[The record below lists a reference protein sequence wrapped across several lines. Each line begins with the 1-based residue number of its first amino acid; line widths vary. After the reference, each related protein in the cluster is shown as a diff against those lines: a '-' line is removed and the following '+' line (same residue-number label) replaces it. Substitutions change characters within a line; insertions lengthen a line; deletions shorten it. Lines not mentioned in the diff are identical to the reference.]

1 MIGRLRR
8 WWNRIF
14 GSDDPNIVDMSNV
27 HEMLVVTL
35 KKWEEDFCPDEW

>member
-14 GSDDPNIVDMSNV
+14 GSDDSDIVDMSNV
-27 HEMLVVTL
+27 HEMLVATL
-35 KKWEEDFCPDEW
+35 KEWEEDFLPDEW